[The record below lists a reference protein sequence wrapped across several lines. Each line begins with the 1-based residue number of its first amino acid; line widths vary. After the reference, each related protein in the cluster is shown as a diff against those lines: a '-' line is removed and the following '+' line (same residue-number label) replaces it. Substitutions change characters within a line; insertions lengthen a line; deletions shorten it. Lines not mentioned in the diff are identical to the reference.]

1 MASSYSVDL
10 RERVVAAFRSGLSRA
25 EAAARFQ
32 VSESSVQR
40 WARLERQSGGVA
52 PKPMGGKRPLLLQAQ
67 WDWIVARIERQ
78 PDVALCE
85 VLAELHQRG
94 LKAGYHALW
103 NLVRKA
109 RLSVKKNSARRRAG
123 PPKVARRRAQ
133 WQARQG
139 HIDRQKLVFVDG

>member
-10 RERVVAAFRSGLSRA
+10 RERVVAAFCSGLSRA
-25 EAAARFQ
+25 ETAVRFR

-40 WARLERQSGGVA
+40 WARLKRQTGGVA
-52 PKPMGGKRPLLLQAQ
+52 PKPMGGKRPLLLQAH

-78 PDVALCE
+78 PDVPLRE
-85 VLAELHQRG
+85 VLAELRERG
-94 LKAGYHALW
+94 IRAGYHALW

-123 PPKVARRRAQ
+123 PPASRPPARAM
-133 WQARQG
+133 ASPAG
-139 HIDRQKLVFVDG
+139 SC